1 MTVQKGKAKNKTKK
15 ASTPKI
21 SEKIVIEAMTTLEN
35 LAKENISQA
44 KDEIKT
50 GRKIA
55 DKIRDVAD
63 NIENELVLEGINM
76 TEAYDSK
83 DFVGVGIG
91 VL

>member
-1 MTVQKGKAKNKTKK
+1 MTVQKGKAKTKTKM

-21 SEKIVIEAMTTLEN
+21 SEKIVMEAMTTLEN
-35 LAKENISQA
+35 LAKEYISQS

-55 DKIRDVAD
+55 DKIRVVAD

>member
-1 MTVQKGKAKNKTKK
+1 MTVQKGKAKAKTKK
-15 ASTPKI
+15 TATPKI
-21 SEKIVIEAMTTLEN
+21 SEKTVIEAMNNLES
-35 LAKENISQA
+35 LAKEYISQA

-55 DKIRDVAD
+55 DKIREVAD
-63 NIENELVLEGINM
+63 NIENELVLEGINL

>member
-21 SEKIVIEAMTTLEN
+21 SEKIVIEAMTALEN
-35 LAKENISQA
+35 LAKEYISQA

-55 DKIRDVAD
+55 DKIRDIAD

>member
-1 MTVQKGKAKNKTKK
+1 MAVQKGKGNIKPKK
-15 ASTPKI
+15 VATPKI
-21 SEKIVIEAMTTLEN
+21 SEKTVIEAMTNLES
-35 LAKENISQA
+35 LAKEYIGQA

-55 DKIRDVAD
+55 DKIREVAD
-63 NIENELVLEGINM
+63 NIENELVIDGMNM
-76 TEAYDSK
+76 TEAYDST

>member
-1 MTVQKGKAKNKTKK
+1 MTVQKGKAKAKAKK
-15 ASTPKI
+15 VVTPKI
-21 SEKIVIEAMTTLEN
+21 SEKIVIEAMTNLEN
-35 LAKENISQA
+35 LAKEYISQA

-63 NIENELVLEGINM
+63 NIENELVLEGINL

>member
-1 MTVQKGKAKNKTKK
+1 MAVQKGKGKVKIKK
-15 ASTPKI
+15 AATPKI
-21 SEKIVIEAMTTLEN
+21 SEKTVIEAMTSLEN
-35 LAKENISQA
+35 LAKEYIGQA

-55 DKIRDVAD
+55 DKIREVAD
-63 NIENELVLEGINM
+63 NIENELVMDGMNM

-83 DFVGVGIG
+83 DFIGVGIG

>member
-1 MTVQKGKAKNKTKK
+1 MAVEKGKAKAKTKK
-15 ASTPKI
+15 AATSKI
-21 SEKIVIEAMTTLEN
+21 SEKTVIEAMTNLEK
-35 LAKENISQA
+35 LAKDYIGQA
-44 KDEIKT
+44 KNEIKT

-55 DKIRDVAD
+55 DKIREVAD
-63 NIENELVLEGINM
+63 NIENELVMEGINL

>member
-1 MTVQKGKAKNKTKK
+1 MAVQKGKGKVKTKK
-15 ASTPKI
+15 AATPKI
-21 SEKIVIEAMTTLEN
+21 SEKTVIEAMASLEN
-35 LAKENISQA
+35 LAKEYISQA

-55 DKIRDVAD
+55 DKIREVAD
-63 NIENELVLEGINM
+63 NIENELVMDGMNM

-83 DFVGVGIG
+83 DFIGVGIG

>member
-1 MTVQKGKAKNKTKK
+1 MAVKKGKTNVKTKK
-15 ASTPKI
+15 AATPKI
-21 SEKIVIEAMTTLEN
+21 SEKAVIEAMTNLEN
-35 LAKENISQA
+35 LAKEYIGQA

-55 DKIRDVAD
+55 DKIREVAD
-63 NIENELVLEGINM
+63 NIENELVMEGINL

>member
-1 MTVQKGKAKNKTKK
+1 MVVQKGKGKVKTKK
-15 ASTPKI
+15 AATPKI
-21 SEKIVIEAMTTLEN
+21 SEKTVIEAMTSLEN
-35 LAKENISQA
+35 LAKEYISQA

-55 DKIRDVAD
+55 DKIREVAD
-63 NIENELVLEGINM
+63 NIENELVMDGMNM

-83 DFVGVGIG
+83 DFIGVGIG

>member
-1 MTVQKGKAKNKTKK
+1 M
-15 ASTPKI
+15 
-21 SEKIVIEAMTTLEN
+21 AMTNLAN
-35 LAKENISQA
+35 LAKEFISQA

-55 DKIRDVAD
+55 DKIREVAD
-63 NIENELVLEGINM
+63 NIENELVIESMNL

-83 DFVGVGIG
+83 DFIGVGIG